1 MRCNSTPTR
10 DIQGSLRGVLVGPT
24 VAALAVAAH
33 GLAGGG
39 YPGSAAL
46 TLLLFTAAGIGA
58 IANLLPAPAGMSSR
72 AALLAVLGGGQLAA
86 HAALSVAVG
95 GDSMGSMAMGDE
107 SAGAAGT
114 FLAALHL
121 PTGPMAIA
129 HVLATLVCTALIL
142 ATERLYGLVTQTIR
156 IIVGR
161 AHPIA
166 PHRGSG
172 RWPAGSPTSYR
183 FLRAGALGSRAPPV
197 PA

>member
-1 MRCNSTPTR
+1 VRCGDTG
-10 DIQGSLRGVLVGPT
+10 DIGGSLRGMLVGLT
-24 VAALAVAAH
+24 VTALAVAAH

-46 TLLLFTAAGIGA
+46 TLLLLTAAGIGA
-58 IANLLPAPAGMSSR
+58 IANLLPATAGMSSR

-86 HAALSVAVG
+86 HAALSVAST

-107 SAGAAGT
+107 STGAAGT

-129 HVLATLVCTALIL
+129 HVLATLVCTALIV
-142 ATERLYGLVTQTIR
+142 AAERLYGLVSHTIR

-161 AHPIA
+161 ARPIESHPG
-166 PHRGSG
+166 PG
-172 RWPAGSPTSYR
+172 RWPAGSATSYR